1 MARRNTVNVQPL
13 KILELSAEHGWS
25 AATLSKRVGKH
36 ERWLSEVKRGKNLPS
51 PEEAA
56 KMCILLDTKPEE
68 ILVEAAD
75 IELVRNLIAQEFGGQ
90 SAKKPA
96 TSEDDGLT
104 ERQKQLITLV
114 KTMDEKDLARLEKLI
129 QALMG

>member
-1 MARRNTVNVQPL
+1 MARRNTVSVQPL

>member
-1 MARRNTVNVQPL
+1 MARRNTVSVQPL

-96 TSEDDGLT
+96 VSEDDGLT